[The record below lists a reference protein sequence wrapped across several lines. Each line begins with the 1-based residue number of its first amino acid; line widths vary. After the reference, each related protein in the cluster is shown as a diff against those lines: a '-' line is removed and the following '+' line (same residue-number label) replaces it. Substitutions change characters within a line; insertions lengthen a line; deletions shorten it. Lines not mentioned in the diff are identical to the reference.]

1 VNWDVQMR
9 SMRLLRNLIFCT
21 SLMGMILACSPENS
35 PADPKDAVQVDSSSP
50 QTGLTPTVIP
60 TSTIPIVDIRP
71 RSWYTYAYFDW
82 EHDGYPFG
90 SEHFWVYSDSAS
102 MRIKEQFAMDAE
114 RALERILPIFEEAA
128 QEAGEVRFL
137 YPKMEIFISS
147 KHFGEVYWQGFAY
160 FGGFLVVFDQEYF
173 SNYTLQF
180 PDHFPCSYVVAHEL
194 THVLSARLAGYREND
209 IYHNPH
215 AWFDEG
221 LATYLGRHPVPIR
234 TLQMYELAMEEVANR
249 SEQGNPI
256 YIRYSPLPGYPE
268 NLYELAVYYLIETYG
283 MERVIGVYI
292 DLRSGDSFEIAFE
305 NRIGMTV
312 DQYQENFDALIR
324 EYFQGLEN

>member
-1 VNWDVQMR
+1 MKK
-9 SMRLLRNLIFCT
+9 RLSQSFLLTAWF
-21 SLMGMILACSPENS
+21 LMTILLSACSRATNPGISAARTEESNQKPVLTS
-35 PADPKDAVQVDSSSP
+35 
-50 QTGLTPTVIP
+50 TPTLVP
-60 TSTIPIVDIRP
+60 TITPAPPDTRP

-102 MRIKEQFAMDAE
+102 MRTKEQFAMDAE
-114 RALERILPIFEEAA
+114 RALERILPIFEEAS
-128 QEAGEVRFL
+128 QEAGEVRYL
-137 YPKMEIFISS
+137 YPRMEIYISS
-147 KHFGEVYWQGFAY
+147 QRFGEFYWQGYAH
-160 FGGFLVVFDQEYF
+160 FGGFLILFDREYY

-180 PDHFPCSYVVAHEL
+180 PGHFPCSYVVAHEL
-194 THVLSARLAGYREND
+194 THVLAARLAGYREFD
-209 IYHNPH
+209 FYHSPH

-221 LATYLGRHPVPIR
+221 LATYLGGHPVPIR
-234 TLQMYELAMEEVANR
+234 TLHMYELAMEEVAAR
-249 SEQGNPI
+249 SAQGNPI
-256 YIRYSPLPGYPE
+256 HIRYSPPPGYPE
-268 NLYELAVYYLIETYG
+268 NLYELAVYYLIQTYG
-283 MERVIGVYI
+283 IAPVIGVYI